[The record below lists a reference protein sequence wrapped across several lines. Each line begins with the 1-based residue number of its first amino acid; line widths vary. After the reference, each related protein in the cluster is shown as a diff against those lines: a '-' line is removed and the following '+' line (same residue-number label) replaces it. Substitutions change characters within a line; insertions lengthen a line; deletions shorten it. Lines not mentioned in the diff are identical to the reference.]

1 MQGMN
6 WRSLLNLM
14 GFGRSHQ
21 RLHEAQLR
29 AMSSRELADLG
40 IGSSQ
45 IPAVLLADAP
55 HARDSSRVGT
65 RLRFWAR
72 PADAPPMDKGPILTR

>member
-1 MQGMN
+1 MN
-6 WRSLLNLM
+6 LQSLLNLM
-14 GFGRSHQ
+14 GLGSSNPH

-40 IGSSQ
+40 IGASQ
-45 IPAVLLADAP
+45 IPAVLLADVP

-65 RLRFWAR
+65 RLRPWAR
-72 PADAPPMDKGPILTR
+72 PADACPTHGGPILTR